1 MSSVSLVSLF
11 VSHNEYACFAAESQS
26 TAVSGTKIGG
36 SKPWLPGCEP
46 MEEKGNSCRFARYEL
61 RLVNPSTPAERTAAH
76 IIKKRIKLVW
86 LEKQLVWLE
95 IAILIFGFTKFT
107 KPQVFASIV
116 KRPLYEECRSL
127 SLDFVFGDDS
137 WFKWLHETHIK

>member
-1 MSSVSLVSLF
+1 VSSVSLVSLF

-26 TAVSGTKIGG
+26 TALSGTKIGG

-86 LEKQLVWLE
+86 LEKQLIWLE

-107 KPQVFASIV
+107 KPQVLLA
-116 KRPLYEECRSL
+116 
-127 SLDFVFGDDS
+127 
-137 WFKWLHETHIK
+137 